1 MSPSANH
8 ANSPSLDTA
17 RCPLCGGPN
26 RCALAAAP
34 SATECWCDSL
44 EFPRELFAQIPDDA
58 VRKTCV
64 CQKSSDTDEIGWRSG
79 VDAGSGSVSIALGG
93 SEVCGYLGMLDSS
106 MLQVPE
112 NLILD
117 HEICMEVYDYYQEF
131 NFDDYDMALDVIKAV
146 EPRAISCVK
155 NTRENT
161 SEISDS
167 QRCYA
172 PRDSTE
178 KRSRL
183 KKPPLKSSTAWMQII
198 SQSRFLM
205 NLSLNWTVSWP
216 QQNERRRSLKVKE
229 TRNAK

>member
-79 VDAGSGSVSIALGG
+79 VDAGSGAVSIALGG

-112 NLILD
+112 NMILD

-146 EPRAISCVK
+146 EPKSHFLRQKHTRKHLRDFRLSKVLRAKGLDGETLPPEKAAFEELKRLDANHQPEPLPDESIAELDRILAAAE
-155 NTRENT
+155 RE
-161 SEISDS
+161 
-167 QRCYA
+167 A
-172 PRDSTE
+172 E
-178 KRSRL
+178 KL
-183 KKPPLKSSTAWMQII
+183 
-198 SQSRFLM
+198 
-205 NLSLNWTVSWP
+205 
-216 QQNERRRSLKVKE
+216 EG
-229 TRNAK
+229 

>member
-1 MSPSANH
+1 M
-8 ANSPSLDTA
+8 
-17 RCPLCGGPN
+17 
-26 RCALAAAP
+26 
-34 SATECWCDSL
+34 
-44 EFPRELFAQIPDDA
+44 
-58 VRKTCV
+58 
-64 CQKSSDTDEIGWRSG
+64 
-79 VDAGSGSVSIALGG
+79 
-93 SEVCGYLGMLDSS
+93 CGYLGMLDSS

-178 KRSRL
+178 KRSHL